1 MGTLPDWLTA
11 AATIAMFW
19 IGWLGYKLAKQ
30 VQDQAEQQQK
40 DFGDLLEAIV
50 ISNLLSGSATSG
62 VHPGAWKDIIRRFK
76 EKYKGDRNIFGTVED

>member
-19 IGWLGYKLAKQ
+19 IGWLSYKLAKR

-40 DFGDLLEAIV
+40 DFSDLMEAIV
-50 ISNLLSGSATSG
+50 ISNLLSGPSST
-62 VHPGAWKDIIRRFK
+62 GAFDQAIKAFK